1 MADLTAVKKIYR
13 VVSWISL
20 VGLVVVII
28 LVLRKSPAPD
38 VPYDPNAAARV
49 QQKFAAADQAKAP
62 GQPAQVQMDRT
73 ELNSYLAQ
81 NLQLEGS
88 APPSPATTTGAA
100 AGAIPVPAASLGGG
114 STAPSQAPSATSSG
128 TPDLNSQLS
137 GADQPSIDQIQSAVK
152 DVKVDMDGDLVKA
165 YVVFDYHGKD
175 LSLELDGH
183 LGSENGYL
191 KFEPVA
197 GKLGSLPLPQS
208 TLDSAVQKMMESPEN
223 REKLKLPSDIN
234 DIQIVNGN
242 AVVSYK

>member
-1 MADLTAVKKIYR
+1 VPDLESLKKVYR
-13 VVSWISL
+13 IVSWISL
-20 VGLVVVII
+20 AGLILVMI
-28 LVLRKSPAPD
+28 LVLRKSPPPD
-38 VPYDPNAAARV
+38 VPYDPSAATRV
-49 QQKFAAADQAKAP
+49 QQKFAAADQAKAA
-62 GQPAQVQMDRT
+62 GQPAQVQIDRT

-88 APPSPATTTGAA
+88 TPPQLAPGYVPATPGGNSSSNGVNQAPAA
-100 AGAIPVPAASLGGG
+100 APASDLA
-114 STAPSQAPSATSSG
+114 APLPA
-128 TPDLNSQLS
+128 
-137 GADQPSIDQIQSAVK
+137 ADQPSIEQVQSSVK

-183 LGSENGYL
+183 LGSQNGYL

-223 REKLKLPSDIN
+223 REKLKLPDDIN